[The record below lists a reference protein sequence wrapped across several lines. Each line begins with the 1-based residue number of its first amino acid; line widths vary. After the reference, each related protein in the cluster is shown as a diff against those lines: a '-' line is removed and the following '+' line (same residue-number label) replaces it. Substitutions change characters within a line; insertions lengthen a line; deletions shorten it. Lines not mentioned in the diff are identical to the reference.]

1 MEILSNTFIS
11 NNILNI
17 LDIIGTIAFALS
29 GAMVAIQ
36 KKMDIFGVNILAI
49 TTAVG
54 GGIIRDII
62 IGQVP
67 PQTFL
72 HPKFTGISIFFA
84 TLLFAF
90 YYFKKESFFQ
100 TSLYEEL
107 FFLFD
112 TAGLASFT
120 IDGVII
126 GKTAYQETAIFFP
139 LFLGVIAG
147 VGGGI
152 LRDLFA
158 DKTPA
163 IFKNHIYACASIVGA
178 LLTSTLWDYI
188 DINIAILVGF
198 LSIVCIRIL
207 AKPYRL
213 NLKKIP

>member
-1 MEILSNTFIS
+1 MELLSNTFLS
-11 NNILNI
+11 DNLLNI
-17 LDIIGTIAFALS
+17 LDIIGTIAFSLS

-36 KKMDIFGVNILAI
+36 KKMDVFGVNILAI

-72 HPKFTGISIFFA
+72 HPKFTVISILFA

-100 TSLYEEL
+100 TSLYEGL
-107 FFLFD
+107 IFL
-112 TAGLASFT
+112 
-120 IDGVII
+120 
-126 GKTAYQETAIFFP
+126 
-139 LFLGVIAG
+139 
-147 VGGGI
+147 
-152 LRDLFA
+152 
-158 DKTPA
+158 
-163 IFKNHIYACASIVGA
+163 KNHIYACASIVGA

-207 AKPYRL
+207 AKHYRL
-213 NLKKIP
+213 NLPKIP